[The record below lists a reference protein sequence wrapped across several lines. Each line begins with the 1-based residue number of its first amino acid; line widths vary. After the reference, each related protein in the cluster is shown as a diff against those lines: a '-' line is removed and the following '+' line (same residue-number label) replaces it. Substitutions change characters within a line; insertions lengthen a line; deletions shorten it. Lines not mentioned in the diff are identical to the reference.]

1 MATVDQNKTSYLVEL
16 RQLGYLAAPIVIAQV
31 SYMALNVVDVV
42 VSGQY
47 GVVDQAG
54 VALGQSAFSPLT
66 LLAMGA
72 LMAVTPTVAQLH
84 GAKKTHETGP
94 IVRQALWLSLFLALV
109 IIAIMYNLEPL
120 YHAVGVDEVAIPV
133 SMGYL
138 KALSFGIPAFLAFY
152 ALRNLCEG
160 LEMTLSTMLIVLSA
174 LALKIPLTYGLVF
187 GIGEFNGFGG
197 AGCGIASAIV
207 FWYMLIAMV
216 VAISMTRL
224 RESRVFERFD
234 TPKFDAI
241 GRLAILGFPM
251 GLTIFVE
258 IAFFSA
264 STILIGRLG
273 VVAVAAHQIV
283 LSVGL
288 IGFMTSYSICIA
300 TTIRSALHV
309 GGGNTQNTNKTA
321 LASTT
326 IAVGLGVVFVV
337 ILLLLHNEI
346 ASVYSSSDEVLK
358 LTTPLF
364 MLCAVFLFLDT
375 IQHSFIGTLRGFK
388 DATVPMIQA
397 ASSFWCVGMPV
408 GIVLTFGLVFVQPLG
423 VHGFWYGLIVAATI
437 ASMLQFVRVR
447 WVLRNAHMFVPTD
460 VPAKN
465 DSSSDTAS

>member
-1 MATVDQNKTSYLVEL
+1 
-16 RQLGYLAAPIVIAQV
+16 
-31 SYMALNVVDVV
+31 
-42 VSGQY
+42 
-47 GVVDQAG
+47 
-54 VALGQSAFSPLT
+54 
-66 LLAMGA
+66 
-72 LMAVTPTVAQLH
+72 
-84 GAKKTHETGP
+84 
-94 IVRQALWLSLFLALV
+94 
-109 IIAIMYNLEPL
+109 
-120 YHAVGVDEVAIPV
+120 
-133 SMGYL
+133 
-138 KALSFGIPAFLAFY
+138 
-152 ALRNLCEG
+152 
-160 LEMTLSTMLIVLSA
+160 MTLSTMLIVLSA